1 MKLDGIECPT
11 IMVYGFAGFLF
22 EFYGTTYN
30 EVLKILESRLFKM
43 LQNYGT
49 VILDNNS
56 DSRNIMF
63 VMTTTIDPVAQK
75 RKMDYLLDAVYDLH
89 SHDLEGF
96 ELLIKLL

>member
-1 MKLDGIECPT
+1 
-11 IMVYGFAGFLF
+11 
-22 EFYGTTYN
+22 
-30 EVLKILESRLFKM
+30 M